1 MILAARR
8 QARASVMI
16 AGFWMALV
24 LVASPSGCARRDAGE
39 PLLVAAA
46 ANLSVVLPRLTEAF
60 EEATGIVV
68 QTTTGASGQLAQQV
82 REGAPLDN
90 FLTADREWVERHAD
104 DGRIADG
111 TFAVYARGRLV
122 LFHSA
127 AAPFQVS
134 RVSDVMNPA
143 VRRIAIANPETA
155 PYGRAARQ
163 ALEAAGVLALVKAR
177 IVIAENVRQT
187 VQYVETAG
195 ADVAFTSEA
204 LMKHGQGVWTA
215 VPSNLYEP
223 LEQALGVVADRPND
237 GAAREFAAFV
247 LGPRG
252 REILGQSG
260 FSLPDETR

>member
-24 LVASPSGCARRDAGE
+24 LVAIPSGCARRDAGE

-82 REGAPLDN
+82 REGAPIDI
-90 FLTADREWVERHAD
+90 FLSADREWVERLAD

-127 AAPFQVS
+127 AAHFDDYNHYHVVS
-134 RVSDVMNPA
+134 T
-143 VRRIAIANPETA
+143 E
-155 PYGRAARQ
+155 
-163 ALEAAGVLALVKAR
+163 
-177 IVIAENVRQT
+177 
-187 VQYVETAG
+187 
-195 ADVAFTSEA
+195 
-204 LMKHGQGVWTA
+204 
-215 VPSNLYEP
+215 
-223 LEQALGVVADRPND
+223 
-237 GAAREFAAFV
+237 
-247 LGPRG
+247 
-252 REILGQSG
+252 
-260 FSLPDETR
+260 